1 MKVLLDTH
9 VLLWFISADAR
20 LPQPMREGIQDP
32 GNQVY
37 LSAVSVWEVIVKH
50 QLGKLP
56 LPAPPSSYLPAQR
69 ARHRIESLPL
79 DEGSVAQLPRLPAIH
94 RDPFDRMLVCQ
105 ALQHDLVLA
114 TEDATLHSYTV
125 SVDGTPW
132 RRPR

>member
-9 VLLWFISADAR
+9 IFLWFISADAR
-20 LPQPMREGIQDP
+20 LPISMREGIQDP

-37 LSAVSVWEVIVKH
+37 LSSVSVWEVIVKN

-56 LPAPPSSYLPAQR
+56 LPAPPASYLPAQR

-114 TEDATLHSYTV
+114 TEDETLRSYTV
-125 SVDGTPW
+125 SVEGSPW
-132 RRPR
+132 CRPR